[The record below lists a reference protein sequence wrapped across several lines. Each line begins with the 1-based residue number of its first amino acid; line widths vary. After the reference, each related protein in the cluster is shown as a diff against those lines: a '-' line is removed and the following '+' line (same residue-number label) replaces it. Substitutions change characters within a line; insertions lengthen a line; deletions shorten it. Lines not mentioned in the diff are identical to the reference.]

1 MSFRNLPLGVADGV
15 GYRRTLRHIHR
26 IGDRGAQHR
35 AGFRIVRQRQRRA
48 RNGDALAI
56 RIHQRGIDTIERR
69 AAHQSY
75 DFKNV
80 RHPCS
85 TPGPSLL
92 DTSMAGAHN
101 FRSEFLRT
109 FAERGAYYDCS
120 APEDLDALFSA
131 ERVTAYIGFDCTA
144 KSMHIG
150 NLVQLMT
157 LRRLQQA
164 GHRPIL
170 LMGGGTTKAGDPSGK
185 DETRLILSPE
195 QIEENKQS
203 MLSGVRHLLKFGDGP
218 SDAIMVDNAEWLDKL
233 EYIPFLREVGRHFS
247 VNRMLTMDSVKLRLD
262 REQPLSFLE
271 FNYSIMQAY
280 DFVELYKRYGC
291 RLQSSGSDQWGNVVS
306 GIDLGR
312 RIEQAQLFGLT
323 TPLITT
329 ASGAKMGKTAAG
341 AVWLNANR
349 VSPYDYWQ
357 FWRNT
362 EDGDV
367 GRFLR
372 LFTEMPEAEI
382 ARLEALQGAEL
393 NEAKKVLAT
402 EATAILHGRVEAD
415 GAAETARRAFE
426 EGVSAEGLPTIA
438 AKLPDGILNLAV
450 AAGLAA
456 SNSEARRL
464 ITNNGLKL
472 NDVAVGDQKLT
483 IDYSA

>member
-1 MSFRNLPLGVADGV
+1 MP
-15 GYRRTLRHIHR
+15 
-26 IGDRGAQHR
+26 
-35 AGFRIVRQRQRRA
+35 
-48 RNGDALAI
+48 
-56 RIHQRGIDTIERR
+56 
-69 AAHQSY
+69 AAPAFQ
-75 DFKNV
+75 
-80 RHPCS
+80 
-85 TPGPSLL
+85 
-92 DTSMAGAHN
+92 
-101 FRSEFLRT
+101 SEFLRT
-109 FAERGAYYDCS
+109 FVARGAYYDCS
-120 APEDLDALFSA
+120 GAQELDALFQK

-185 DETRLILSPE
+185 DETRLILTPE
-195 QIEENKQS
+195 QIDANKES

-218 SDAIMVDNAEWLDKL
+218 SDAIMVDNAEWLDRL

-247 VNRMLTMDSVKLRLD
+247 VNRMLTMDSVRMRLE
-262 REQPLSFLE
+262 REQPMSFLE

-280 DFVELYKRYGC
+280 DFVELNKRYGC

-306 GIDLGR
+306 GIDLGHR
-312 RIEQAQLFGLT
+312 LANVQLYGLT

-329 ASGAKMGKTAAG
+329 SSGAKMGKTAAG
-341 AVWLNANR
+341 AVWLNADMR
-349 VSPYDYWQ
+349 SPYDYWQ

-372 LFTEMPEAEI
+372 LFTDLPEDEI
-382 ARLEALQGAEL
+382 ARLETLQGAEL
-393 NEAKKVLAT
+393 NDAKKVLAT
-402 EATAILHGRVEAD
+402 EATAILHGQD
-415 GAAETARRAFE
+415 AATQASETARSAFE
-426 EGVSAEGLPTIA
+426 DGAMAAGLPTIT

-456 SNSEARRL
+456 SNSEARKL
-464 ITNNGLKL
+464 IANNGLKL
-472 NDVAVGDQKLT
+472 NDAAISDPKLT
-483 IDYSA
+483 VDASALNSDGVLKLSSGKKKHVLVKPT

>member
-1 MSFRNLPLGVADGV
+1 MPAAPQFQSAFLKTFVA
-15 GYRRTLRHIHR
+15 
-26 IGDRGAQHR
+26 
-35 AGFRIVRQRQRRA
+35 
-48 RNGDALAI
+48 
-56 RIHQRGIDTIERR
+56 
-69 AAHQSY
+69 
-75 DFKNV
+75 
-80 RHPCS
+80 
-85 TPGPSLL
+85 
-92 DTSMAGAHN
+92 
-101 FRSEFLRT
+101 
-109 FAERGAYYDCS
+109 RGAYYDCS
-120 APEDLDALFSA
+120 APADLDALFGR

-185 DETRLILSPE
+185 DETRLILTPD
-195 QIEENKQS
+195 QINANKQS
-203 MLSGVRHLLKFGDGP
+203 MLNGVKHLLKFGDGP

-247 VNRMLTMDSVKLRLD
+247 VNRMLTMDSVRLRLE
-262 REQPLSFLE
+262 REQPMSFLE

-306 GIDLGR
+306 GIELGR
-312 RIEQAQLFGLT
+312 RMESAQLFGLT

-329 ASGAKMGKTAAG
+329 SSGAKMGKTAAG
-341 AVWLNANR
+341 AVWLNEDMLS
-349 VSPYDYWQ
+349 VYDYWQ

-372 LFTEMPEAEI
+372 LFTDMDLNEI

-393 NEAKKVLAT
+393 NDAKKTLAT
-402 EATAILHGRVEAD
+402 EATALLHGRDAAAR
-415 GAAETARRAFE
+415 AAETARRAFE
-426 EGVSAEGLPTIA
+426 EGASAEGLPTIV

-450 AAGLAA
+450 ASGLSA
-456 SNSEARRL
+456 SNSEARKL
-464 ITNNGLKL
+464 IANNGLKL
-472 NDVAVGDQKLT
+472 NDVAVSDPRLTVDTSSLNADGVLKL
-483 IDYSA
+483 SSGKKKHVLVKPA

>member
-1 MSFRNLPLGVADGV
+1 MPSAPQF
-15 GYRRTLRHIHR
+15 
-26 IGDRGAQHR
+26 
-35 AGFRIVRQRQRRA
+35 
-48 RNGDALAI
+48 
-56 RIHQRGIDTIERR
+56 
-69 AAHQSY
+69 QS
-75 DFKNV
+75 D
-80 RHPCS
+80 
-85 TPGPSLL
+85 
-92 DTSMAGAHN
+92 
-101 FRSEFLRT
+101 FLRA
-109 FAERGAYYDCS
+109 FVARGAYYDCS
-120 APEDLDALFSA
+120 GPEELDTLFRS

-195 QIEENKQS
+195 QIEANKRS
-203 MLSGVRHLLKFGDGP
+203 MLSGVQHLLKFGDGP
-218 SDAIMVDNAEWLDKL
+218 SDAIMVDNAEWLDRL
-233 EYIPFLREVGRHFS
+233 EYIPFLREIGRHFS
-247 VNRMLTMDSVKLRLD
+247 VNRMLTMDSVKLRLE
-262 REQPLSFLE
+262 REQPMSFLE

-280 DFVELYKRYGC
+280 DFVELNKRYGC

-306 GIDLGR
+306 GLELGR
-312 RIEQAQLFGLT
+312 RLGTPQLFGLT

-329 ASGAKMGKTAAG
+329 SSGAKMGKTAAG
-341 AVWLNANR
+341 AVWLNKEMLS
-349 VSPYDYWQ
+349 VYDYWQ

-372 LFTEMPEAEI
+372 LFTDMSLDEI
-382 ARLEALQGAEL
+382 ARLEKLQGAEL
-393 NEAKKVLAT
+393 NDAKKILAT
-402 EATAILHGRVEAD
+402 EATALLHGRAAAD

-426 EGVSAEGLPTIA
+426 EGASAEGLPTIS

-450 AAGLAA
+450 AAGLVS
-456 SNSEARRL
+456 SNSEARKL

-472 NDVAVGDQKLT
+472 NDAAVSDPKLMV
-483 IDYSA
+483 DVSALNSDGVLKLSSGKKKHVLVRQA

>member
-1 MSFRNLPLGVADGV
+1 YACSEP
-15 GYRRTLRHIHR
+15 
-26 IGDRGAQHR
+26 
-35 AGFRIVRQRQRRA
+35 
-48 RNGDALAI
+48 
-56 RIHQRGIDTIERR
+56 
-69 AAHQSY
+69 AA
-75 DFKNV
+75 
-80 RHPCS
+80 
-85 TPGPSLL
+85 
-92 DTSMAGAHN
+92 
-101 FRSEFLRT
+101 E
-109 FAERGAYYDCS
+109 
-120 APEDLDALFSA
+120 LDALFQK

-185 DETRLILSPE
+185 DETRLILTPE
-195 QIEENKQS
+195 QIDENKRS
-203 MLSGVRHLLKFGDGP
+203 MLRGVQHLLKFGEGP
-218 SDAIMVDNAEWLDKL
+218 SDAIMVDNADWLDRL

-262 REQPLSFLE
+262 RDQPMSFLE

-280 DFVELYKRYGC
+280 DFVELNKRYGC

-306 GIDLGR
+306 GIELGR
-312 RIEQAQLFGLT
+312 RMAGVQLFGLT

-329 ASGAKMGKTAAG
+329 SSGAKMGKTAAG
-341 AVWLNANR
+341 AVWLNQEMLS
-349 VSPYDYWQ
+349 VYDYWQ

-372 LFTEMPEAEI
+372 LFTDLPLEDI
-382 ARLEALQGAEL
+382 AKLEGLQGAEL

-402 EATAILHGRVEAD
+402 EATALLHGRAAAD
-415 GAAETARRAFE
+415 KAADTARSTFE
-426 EGVSAEGLPTIA
+426 EGAMAAGLPTII

-456 SNSEARRL
+456 SNSEARKL

-472 NDVAVGDQKLT
+472 NDAAVGDPRLMVDASALNADGVLKL
-483 IDYSA
+483 SSGKKKHVLVRPA